1 MGTLYDLLGAL
12 PSDDA
17 EGLRTAFRKAAK
29 ATHPDINPD
38 NPDAALRFR
47 ELVRAYDILND
58 VEQRATYD
66 ELLAIALQPPPETKT
81 TRTYERVHKLASNT
95 MAASVISA
103 VLVGGYVVF
112 GLFSTPPGVAETLA
126 DRTTGRAQE
135 VLALLPDAPAQDE
148 AHAPRDGEIS
158 TGTVTLASA
167 APAVK
172 EAAAAPIGRF
182 GPVPAFVSYNLG
194 IQYSPRFAAAYL
206 DRGFVL
212 YPVNDLD
219 RPLTDITAARRAADL
234 KRSKTAAPVLVPH
247 KPLTIVPSL
256 PERREPVTAAL
267 TPWRREPVTA
277 ALTP

>member
-58 VEQRATYD
+58 AEQRATYD

-112 GLFSTPPGVAETLA
+112 GLFSTPPGVAETLT
-126 DRTTGRAQE
+126 DRITGRAQE
-135 VLALLPDAPAQDE
+135 VLALLPDTPVQD
-148 AHAPRDGEIS
+148 PRGEEIS
-158 TGTVTLASA
+158 TGAVTQASA

-172 EAAAAPIGRF
+172 EAGAAPIGRF
-182 GPVPAFVSYNLG
+182 GPMPAFATYNLG
-194 IQYSPRFAAAYL
+194 IQYSPRFGAAYL

-212 YPVNDLD
+212 YRVGDFD
-219 RPLTDITAARRAADL
+219 RTFADVAAARRAADL
-234 KRSKTAAPVLVPH
+234 KRSKTATPAPVPQ

-256 PERREPVTAAL
+256 PERREPVTAGL